1 MSEPSPRALASPAAD
16 GAARIWFDVEDLF
29 HFVQRNARPTGIQRV
44 CFEIYRAVMAD
55 PAAARRVGFLR
66 HATAERGFVEADW
79 TELEAMFRR
88 VTDRP
93 PQTAPALVR
102 PEPPVPVSAGSA
114 AEPAA
119 APAFLAAPGR
129 PLPVR
134 LLKRAIV
141 PVPERIR
148 RPSVLFAVMQAQAIA
163 ALANAAGLTLA
174 AAGRRG
180 RARVRRLRLPSS
192 LRPGQPGRP
201 ARTARPRDP
210 AAPPPPRR
218 LADIARRGD
227 LLVVLGSPWFELDY
241 AELAAFVRGR
251 LGMRLAVL
259 LYDVIPIR
267 RPEWVDRG
275 TTRVFRDWYASV
287 LPLADLVF
295 AISRATAE
303 DATAWCRRDGIALT
317 GPIQPLPLG
326 TGFGMPVPAPE
337 DDVGA
342 AFPPALAGAL
352 RGRPYVLFVS
362 TIEARKNHMLLFRV
376 WRRLLEEMG
385 PARVPDL
392 VFAGKVGWLVADLM
406 SQIDNSRHLDGRLHV
421 VEGLD
426 DPALR
431 TVYEGCLFTVFPSF
445 YEGWGLPVSESLAMG
460 KPCLAANVTA
470 LPEAGG
476 TLARY
481 FDPFDLNDATRTI
494 RAAIEDPAG
503 LAAWQ
508 DEVRR
513 HFRPVGW
520 DRTAR
525 ALLAALDVRTDV
537 TTAAGAVRSADGP

>member
-1 MSEPSPRALASPAAD
+1 MSDPLPDALAGPTAD
-16 GAARIWFDVEDLF
+16 DATRIWFDVEDLF
-29 HFVQRNARPTGIQRV
+29 HFIQRNARPTGIQRV

-55 PAAARRVGFLR
+55 PAAARQVGFLR
-66 HATAERGFVEADW
+66 HSTTERGFVEAGW
-79 TELEAMFRR
+79 AELETMFRR
-88 VTDRP
+88 VTDRMPETAAAPGP
-93 PQTAPALVR
+93 PAV
-102 PEPPVPVSAGSA
+102 PVPVLPQ
-114 AEPAA
+114 PAA
-119 APAFLAAPGR
+119 ASPAMPARAADPGR

-134 LLKRAIV
+134 LLQRAIV

-148 RPSVLFAVMQAQAIA
+148 RPSVLFAVMQAQALG
-163 ALANAAGLTLA
+163 ALAAASGLTLA
-174 AAGRRG
+174 AAARRG
-180 RARVRRLRLPSS
+180 TRRVRRLRLPP
-192 LRPGQPGRP
+192 LRQM
-201 ARTARPRDP
+201 RTVSIRDVATP
-210 AAPPPPRR
+210 SAPRR

-241 AELAAFVRGR
+241 AELAAFARGR

-275 TTRVFRDWYASV
+275 TTRVFRDWYATV

-303 DATAWCRRDGIALT
+303 DATAWCRRDNIALA
-317 GPIQPLPLG
+317 GPIRSLPLG
-326 TGFGMPVPAPE
+326 TGFGEPAPAP
-337 DDVGA
+337 DFASDAGA
-342 AFPPALAGAL
+342 AAVLPPGLADALQ
-352 RGRPYVLFVS
+352 GRHYVLFVS

-385 PARVPDL
+385 PTRVPDL
-392 VFAGKVGWLVADLM
+392 VFVGKVGWLVDDLM
-406 SQIDNSRHLDGRLHV
+406 SQIENSRHLDGRLHV
-421 VEGLD
+421 IEGLD
-426 DPALR
+426 DQALR
-431 TVYEGCLFTVFPSF
+431 AAYAGCLFTVFPSF

-481 FDPFDLNDATRTI
+481 FDPFDLNDATRAI

-503 LAAWQ
+503 LASWQ

-513 HFRPVGW
+513 DFRPIGW

-525 ALLAALDVRTDV
+525 ALLAALDVRD
-537 TTAAGAVRSADGP
+537 APGGASSGDAP